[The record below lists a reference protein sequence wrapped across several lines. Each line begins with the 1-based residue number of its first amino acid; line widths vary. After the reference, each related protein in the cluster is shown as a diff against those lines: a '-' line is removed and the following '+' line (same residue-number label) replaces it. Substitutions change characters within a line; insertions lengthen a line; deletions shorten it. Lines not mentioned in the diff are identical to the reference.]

1 MGDIP
6 PMEPVF
12 QQITPEIFQ
21 IGGAGFTAPED
32 AAVYA
37 IHIDGRA
44 ALVDA
49 GCGASAPKI
58 LKNAK
63 ACGIKPDRVE
73 LLLLTHCHFDHVGG
87 AATLRERTGCRIAA
101 HAMDAPF
108 LERGDNVVTAASWY
122 GGQVTPVSVDIAL
135 TGERQTLEVGGRPLE
150 AIHIPGHSPG
160 SLAYLLQS
168 DGKRVLFAQD
178 VHGPL
183 APSLLSN
190 EADYQRSL
198 RRLRDLDADILCEGH
213 YGVFEGREEARR
225 FIESFIEPGADIAV
239 G

>member
-1 MGDIP
+1 MT
-6 PMEPVF
+6 ESAF

-21 IGGAGFTAPED
+21 IGGAGFTVPED

-37 IHIDGRA
+37 IFIDGHA

-49 GCGASAPKI
+49 GCGGSAAKI

-63 ACGIKPDRVE
+63 VCGIKPGRIE
-73 LLLLTHCHFDHVGG
+73 WLLLTHCHFDHVGG
-87 AATLRERTGCRIAA
+87 AVAIGERTHCRIVA
-101 HAMDAPF
+101 HALDAPF

-122 GGQVTPVSVDIAL
+122 GGQAPRISVDIAL
-135 TGERQTLEVGGRPLE
+135 SGDRETLEIGGRPLE

-160 SLAYLLQS
+160 SLAYLIHS

-198 RRLRDLDADILCEGH
+198 RRLRELEADVLCEGH
-213 YGVFEGREEARR
+213 YGVFEGRDEVSR
-225 FIESFIEPGADIAV
+225 FIESFMEPEADIAV